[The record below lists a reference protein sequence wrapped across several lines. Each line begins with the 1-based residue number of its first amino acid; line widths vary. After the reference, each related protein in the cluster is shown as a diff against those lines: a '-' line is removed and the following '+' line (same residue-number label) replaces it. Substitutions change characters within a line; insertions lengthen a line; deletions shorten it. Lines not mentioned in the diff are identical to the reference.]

1 MQQFSTSPENQAQH
15 KAACLSCG
23 LWAMLQEPRICDSC
37 HSDLL
42 GEVQSAAINFGDDVN
57 TAPTLSAVPVGN
69 TGTTSTGHFLTLA
82 PVMSFQAMHLQK
94 LRVMQQVCVRRYG
107 KKHAHSLSLEASL
120 RLEASYLLTTEPF
133 YFWDKP

>member
-1 MQQFSTSPENQAQH
+1 MTS
-15 KAACLSCG
+15 SY
-23 LWAMLQEPRICDSC
+23 PRICDSC
-37 HSDLL
+37 QSDLV
-42 GEVQSAAINFGDDVN
+42 GEVQPAAINFGDDVL
-57 TAPTLSAVPVGN
+57 TLTTSQTVPVGN
-69 TGTTSTGHFLTLA
+69 TGTTSTGHVFTLA

-94 LRVMQQVCVRRYG
+94 LRRMLQVCVRTYG